1 MIWQSHFRF
10 KKQVKDYLILK
21 LLGPSTL
28 LEKKLMNNEKY
39 SPLHEDE
46 EDCYRSLLPL
56 VDALMNQKNTPEW
69 VARSTLELSLN
80 FVII

>member
-1 MIWQSHFRF
+1 
-10 KKQVKDYLILK
+10 
-21 LLGPSTL
+21 
-28 LEKKLMNNEKY
+28 MNNEKY